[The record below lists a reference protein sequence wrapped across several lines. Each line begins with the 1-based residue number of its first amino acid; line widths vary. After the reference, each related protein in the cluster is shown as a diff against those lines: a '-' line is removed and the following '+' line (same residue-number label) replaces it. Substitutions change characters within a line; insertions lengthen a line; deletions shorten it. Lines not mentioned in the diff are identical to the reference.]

1 MMLAVYDTNVLV
13 SAFWTPQGKAS
24 ALLREVISGK
34 ITLCYDAR
42 MMFEYQDVL
51 LRPKFKFSESM
62 VSSILDFIQTSG
74 LSVAPPT
81 VSDVQ
86 FPDETDRAFF
96 EVARFC
102 SAPLVTGN
110 LKHYPADP
118 MITTI
123 ADFYDTHILH
133 HSDTASSKIQQ
144 AQSFGDNVPPHPF
157 GETQDAL
164 KQNVFTDAEDRTEI
178 EHLRGEIK

>member
-42 MMFEYQDVL
+42 IMFEYQDVL
-51 LRPKFKFSESM
+51 LRPKFRFSESM

-74 LSVAPPT
+74 LSVTPPT
-81 VSDVQ
+81 VSDVH

-102 SAPLVTGN
+102 NAPLVTGN
-110 LKHYPADP
+110 LKHSMDP

-123 ADFYDTHILH
+123 ADFYDMHILH
-133 HSDTASSKIQQ
+133 RSDTASSKVLQ
-144 AQSFGDNVPPHPF
+144 AQSFGDNVPLRPF

-164 KQNVFTDAEDRTEI
+164 KQNVFTDAEDRAEI
-178 EHLRGEIK
+178 ERLGGKAR

>member
-42 MMFEYQDVL
+42 IMFEYQDVL
-51 LRPKFKFSESM
+51 LRPKFRFSESM

-86 FPDETDRAFF
+86 FPDETDRAFLKWPGSA
-96 EVARFC
+96 AR
-102 SAPLVTGN
+102 L
-110 LKHYPADP
+110 L
-118 MITTI
+118 
-123 ADFYDTHILH
+123 
-133 HSDTASSKIQQ
+133 
-144 AQSFGDNVPPHPF
+144 
-157 GETQDAL
+157 
-164 KQNVFTDAEDRTEI
+164 
-178 EHLRGEIK
+178 

>member
-42 MMFEYQDVL
+42 IMFEYQDVL

-74 LSVAPPT
+74 LSVTPPT
-81 VSDVQ
+81 VSDVH

-102 SAPLVTGN
+102 NAPLVTGN
-110 LKHYPADP
+110 LKHYPMDP

-123 ADFYDTHILH
+123 ADFYDMHILH
-133 HSDTASSKIQQ
+133 RSDTASSKVLQ
-144 AQSFGDNVPPHPF
+144 AQSSDDNVPLRPF

-164 KQNVFTDAEDRTEI
+164 RQNVFTDAEDRAEL
-178 EHLRGEIK
+178 ERLGGKAK

>member
-42 MMFEYQDVL
+42 IMFEYQDVL
-51 LRPKFKFSESM
+51 LRPKFRFSESM

-74 LSVAPPT
+74 LSVTPPT
-81 VSDVQ
+81 VSDVH

-96 EVARFC
+96 
-102 SAPLVTGN
+102 
-110 LKHYPADP
+110 
-118 MITTI
+118 
-123 ADFYDTHILH
+123 DFYDMHILH
-133 HSDTASSKIQQ
+133 RSDTASSKVLQ
-144 AQSFGDNVPPHPF
+144 AQSSDDNVPLRPY
-157 GETQDAL
+157 GETHDAL
-164 KQNVFTDAEDRTEI
+164 KQNVFTDAEDRAEL
-178 EHLRGEIK
+178 ERLGGKAR

>member
-42 MMFEYQDVL
+42 MMFEYKDVL

-62 VSSILDFIQTSG
+62 VSSILDYIESSG
-74 LSVAPPT
+74 LSVTPPA

-110 LKHYPADP
+110 LKHYPVHP
-118 MITTI
+118 MIITI

-133 HSDTASSKIQQ
+133 RSDTASSKVLQ
-144 AQSFGDNVPPHPF
+144 AQSSDDNVPLRPF

-164 KQNVFTDAEDRTEI
+164 KQNVFTDAEDRAEI
-178 EHLRGEIK
+178 ERLGGKAR